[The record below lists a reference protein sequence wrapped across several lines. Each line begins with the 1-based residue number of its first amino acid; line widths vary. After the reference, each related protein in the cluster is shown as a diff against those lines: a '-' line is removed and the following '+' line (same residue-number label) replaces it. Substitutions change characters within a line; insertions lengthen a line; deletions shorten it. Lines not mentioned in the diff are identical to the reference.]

1 MRLTKIII
9 KISFLLITFTNLI
22 ACGDEEP
29 GSNTVSI
36 EFVSAEPSSIT
47 LQGTG
52 GAGLSETSTIQFRV
66 KDPLGSVLTEQ
77 TVNFTLST
85 NVGGISLNPSTVISD
100 ENGLVNTIV
109 QSGAVPTA
117 VRVIANIPGTDI
129 TTLSGQLAITAG
141 IPDQDSMTIGAT
153 VLNPEGLNYSG
164 EESIIVVHLGD
175 IFNNFVPEGT
185 TVSFKTEG
193 GSIEGSCISSILS
206 DCDVTWRSQD
216 PRPLDGRVTILATA
230 LGQESFVDENGNG
243 IFDQGDTFTDMA
255 EAFRDDNE
263 NGIRDIGEEF
273 LDINNDGIYS
283 AADGLYNGSSCLPGF
298 ALCSAQKNIHV
309 RDSMT
314 IVMSGSAAVIT
325 GMPASINLGA
335 NPFSFSIVVAD
346 INGNSLP
353 GGTSILIASTNGTID
368 SLASYTISNRLN
380 AATIPITITGDDTP
394 SSGVLEVLI
403 TTPNNDITTVTSN
416 VFD

>member
-1 MRLTKIII
+1 MKFI
-9 KISFLLITFTNLI
+9 KSIFLLITLTTLN
-22 ACGDEEP
+22 ACGDEES

-36 EFVSAEPSSIT
+36 EFVSAVPSSIT

-52 GAGLSETSTIQFRV
+52 GSGLSETSNIQFRV
-66 KDPLGSVLTEQ
+66 KDPLGTVLAEQ
-77 TVNFTLST
+77 PVEFSLST
-85 NVGGISLNPSTVISD
+85 SVGGITLNPSTAISD
-100 ENGLVNTIV
+100 ENGIVNTIV
-109 QSGAVPTA
+109 QSGAIPTA

-153 VLNPEGLNYSG
+153 VLNPEGLNING
-164 EESIIVVHLGD
+164 EESAVVIHLGD
-175 IFNNFVPEGT
+175 IFNNFVPAGT

-193 GSIEGSCISSILS
+193 GSIEGSCISSLLS
-206 DCDVTWRSQD
+206 ECDVIWRSQD
-216 PRPLDGRVTILATA
+216 PRPVDGRVTILATA

-243 IFDQGDTFTDMA
+243 IFDQGDTFTDMP
-255 EAFRDDNE
+255 EAFRDDNG

-273 LDINNDGIYS
+273 LDLNNDGIYS

-298 ALCSAQKNIHV
+298 ALCSTQKNIHV
-309 RDSMT
+309 RDSMI
-314 IVMSGSAAVIT
+314 IVMSGSSAVIT

-353 GGTSILIASTNGTID
+353 GGTTVSIASTNGTFG
-368 SLASYTISNRLN
+368 SLSAFTIANRLTPT
-380 AATIPITITGDDTP
+380 TIPIIITGDGTSDT
-394 SSGVLEVLI
+394 GVLEVLV
-403 TTPNNDITTVTSN
+403 TTPNNIVTTSTSV